1 MRPPTPANLWSTMR
15 ENKILTPYIAIIV
28 TIILVLAIIEA
39 RR

>member
-1 MRPPTPANLWSTMR
+1 MR